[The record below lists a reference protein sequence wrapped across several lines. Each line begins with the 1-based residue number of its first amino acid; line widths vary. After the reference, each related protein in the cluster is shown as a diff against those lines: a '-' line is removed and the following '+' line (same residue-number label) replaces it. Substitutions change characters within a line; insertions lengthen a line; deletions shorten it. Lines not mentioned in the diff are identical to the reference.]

1 MWGLSPLGNL
11 YLNFCGK
18 IIALQHNMFHVT
30 QNLKEKTMFDFE
42 KQYKDALEKFETLT
56 KQTRESYEFWYSCL
70 MDTWKD
76 LYSKKK

>member
-1 MWGLSPLGNL
+1 MLRCNKMCNKLHKPGVNPN
-11 YLNFCGK
+11 
-18 IIALQHNMFHVT
+18 
-30 QNLKEKTMFDFE
+30 NLKEIKMFDFE

-56 KQTRESYEFWYSCL
+56 KQSKESYEFWYNCV